1 MSNKAKELA
10 AAIKKEVDKMWVEE
24 PIETKKLRLGCL
36 DSRPGSYNQYFSTY
50 VFADGETRATGYI
63 VFSGIMK
70 AVQNPK
76 FGLDQIREMIRIL
89 VPISTEYLGY
99 SGFPKMR
106 EFGRTLLSILDEID
120 NKEDFEEILAN
131 FTLYANLFHGWIH
144 LYFPWFLGEFYPL
157 KTKENLKEM
166 MALLETK

>member
-24 PIETKKLRLGCL
+24 PIENKRLRLGCL
-36 DSRPGSYNQYFSTY
+36 ESKPGSYSQYFSTL
-50 VFADGETRATGYI
+50 VFADGETRALGYI
-63 VFSGIMK
+63 VLSGCMK
-70 AVQNPK
+70 AVQSPK
-76 FGLDQIREMIRIL
+76 FDLERIREMIRIL
-89 VPISTEYLGY
+89 LPISTEYLGY
-99 SGFPKMR
+99 SGYPKIR
-106 EFGRTLLSILDEID
+106 EFGRTFLSILDEID

-144 LYFPWFLGEFYPL
+144 LYFPWFLGEFFPL
-157 KTKENLKEM
+157 KTKDYFKEM